1 MSRSPVFK
9 RLFFWLSGAGTET
22 LEQCPNWEQRKYVA
36 FGATVL
42 VPCVFAFIAS
52 AYAIST
58 LTTNNWLIYSVAAVW
73 SFIILTIDR
82 ALLASYRPFLSFF
95 RKGGQFL
102 LRFVVAIL
110 MGATIAHPLTL
121 LLFRDTINVVVEKDR
136 QVEIDQLNRD
146 YSVKKEIVAGRI
158 AVIEKAV
165 ELQRE
170 RWNDTF
176 NAKFLVE
183 AEQDGS
189 PIAGLTSEQQIELK
203 KAISEATSPAQARLI
218 ASDKLNAELTPSYTK
233 IQQELAFWQSE
244 FEREVNGQRSGILG
258 LGPRARSIQD
268 DQLAWRRE
276 EAKRLGCLIERQTTE
291 KGMLQ
296 AQAREA
302 EAGAIAGF
310 EVRLAEQAA
319 LQREESVRVADL
331 RRKVEQD
338 QAGQFVD
345 QQNQI
350 RATIKQQIDSQL
362 ADLASTQLELARIG
376 EDEQA
381 RLIALR
387 AEPRRDIL
395 TQTLA
400 LHRLFDAKSEGGQ
413 FAMTTYIVLTL
424 LFMLVD
430 TIPLMVK
437 FFCKSGPY
445 DMLLDRDEVRFD
457 ADHKAFL
464 GSHGRYMLE
473 LARGNHLAVTRNKPL
488 EEALLSGV
496 EHTRAAREF
505 LNSLIELE
513 KAFHDKL
520 LLEQEAAKMAGP
532 EKIAVLEQMKKRFYE
547 DLHLRMENFFNH
559 RHGVTG

>member
-42 VPCVFAFIAS
+42 VPCLFAFIAS

-183 AEQDGS
+183 AEQAGS

-203 KAISEATSPAQARLI
+203 KAISEATNPAQERLI

-276 EAKRLGCLIERQTTE
+276 EAKRLGSLLERQTTE

-559 RHGVTG
+559 RHGVSG